1 MCREDEGA
9 PRIVKA
15 GPGEDALNMTL
26 RHRKDLKDL
35 EAEGQLFSILI
46 ENGVGGKDIEIV
58 IRGLMMIT
66 RRKNFLPGKVDKY

>member
-15 GPGEDALNMTL
+15 GPREDALNMTL

-35 EAEGQLFSILI
+35 EDEGQLFSILI
-46 ENGVGGKDIEIV
+46 ENGVGWGEKI
-58 IRGLMMIT
+58 L
-66 RRKNFLPGKVDKY
+66 KL